1 MEMNLENL
9 PKEIINKIMT
19 YNSHP
24 LSDLFKKSECYTIH
38 KFNFDVEDFSLYWQD
53 IYRPMIGKHKS
64 YKEW

>member
-1 MEMNLENL
+1 MEMILENL

-24 LSDLFKKSECYTIH
+24 LSDLFKQSECYKTH
-38 KFNFDVEDFSLYWQD
+38 DTHFKVEDFSHYWQD